1 MQTIVNKTPHTPN
14 KLLSLLCATALLA
27 GCQTTLPL
35 SEQLT
40 TDLVL
45 QHRQLSER
53 ISTPLPPR
61 GGNVNVTVQTRE
73 PQSASQDSF
82 NRGQEITQNYQN
94 NAPFRERAQDIEAKQ
109 RIENELFRR
118 WKSGD
123 TAAELP
129 IFKGLKP

>member
-35 SEQLT
+35 SEQPT

-73 PQSASQDSF
+73 PQSAFQQGF
-82 NRGQEITQNYQN
+82 NRGFETTQNAEGDDFQ
-94 NAPFRERAQDIEAKQ
+94 RGLDIRAKQ